1 MNDTS
6 TSTHEAITRLAT
18 MLGESLEPGWHI
30 DDDRVIE
37 IIDRAREQVPVK
49 NEAIRDRQIALE
61 AVWACWTQGADLNA
75 AVALVRQFIKGKQ

>member
-1 MNDTS
+1 MSDYS

-37 IIDRAREQVPVK
+37 ILDRAREQVPLK
-49 NEAIRDRQIALE
+49 NSALQEVGRLERLVDDLENQILHGE
-61 AVWACWTQGADLNA
+61 EE
-75 AVALVRQFIKGKQ
+75 